1 MPRCINWIQMY
12 EADQNGSVPPQPF
25 IPPSL
30 RVYVFVMVIR
40 QRLLWHPA
48 EVHLS
53 IFVKFPFVFQ
63 VRLSAT

>member
-30 RVYVFVMVIR
+30 RVYVFMMVIR
-40 QRLLWHPA
+40 SAFSGTPQR
-48 EVHLS
+48 S
-53 IFVKFPFVFQ
+53 IYLF
-63 VRLSAT
+63 S